1 MLKCCTVMATASVK
15 GLITEMILW
24 PASSDINTSRERE
37 GDREISKYTKTL
49 MSSSHWAQESLID
62 SSSVTST
69 DAIRFHT
76 RSHDSTKAH
85 QSLLHINQSNPD
97 THLHD

>member
-1 MLKCCTVMATASVK
+1 M
-15 GLITEMILW
+15 
-24 PASSDINTSRERE
+24 SR
-37 GDREISKYTKTL
+37 
-49 MSSSHWAQESLID
+49 SHWAQESLID

-85 QSLLHINQSNPD
+85 QSLLHINQSIPD